1 MANFLDG
8 KQPPAQPISLTVD
21 MAETLKCQNCEH
33 TIFVEGIKVLRFSK
47 LLTGTPQ
54 DVIQPIP
61 VFLCG
66 NCGAVN
72 EELLPKE
79 LKDKT

>member
-8 KQPPAQPISLTVD
+8 KQPPAQQINLTVD
-21 MAETLKCQNCEH
+21 MAETLKCEKCGH
-33 TIFVEGIKVLRFSK
+33 TIFVEGLKVLRFSK

-54 DVIQPIP
+54 DVIQPVP

-66 NCGAVN
+66 NCGEVN
-72 EELLPKE
+72 QELLPKE
-79 LKDKT
+79 LQDKS